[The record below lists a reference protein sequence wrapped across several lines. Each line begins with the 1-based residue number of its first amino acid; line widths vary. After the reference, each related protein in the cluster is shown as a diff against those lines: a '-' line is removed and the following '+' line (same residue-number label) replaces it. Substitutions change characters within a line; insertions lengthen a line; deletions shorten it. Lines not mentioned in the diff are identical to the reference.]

1 MKCAPK
7 VWQTFE
13 ALIMIAR
20 LFDYMRYFFVLTAT
34 SLLIRKKD
42 NTKDMLI
49 FKVYI
54 CPMLMLRGGD

>member
-1 MKCAPK
+1 
-7 VWQTFE
+7 
-13 ALIMIAR
+13 MIAR
-20 LFDYMRYFFVLTAT
+20 LFDYMRYFFVSTAT

-54 CPMLMLRGGD
+54 CPMLMLRGCD